1 MSLENSI
8 KITEEHIIIP
18 KKTRTKK
25 EKIEVPTCAICI
37 EPYNRSSRFKITCE
51 YCPQDACTECCKRYI
66 LQENVPKCM
75 SGDCNRQW
83 TPEFISKIFS
93 KKFVNTDLKLH
104 YEKVLFDKQRALLPA
119 TQPLVENILK
129 REEYVRKIN
138 SAAEVVTR
146 ARLEMNK
153 IQTECYRFT
162 NADPNTQERATFIRA
177 CPSPDCHGFLSS
189 QWKCGLCNIWTCP
202 TCHEI
207 KGLER
212 DGEHTCHP
220 DNIATAN
227 LLNSDTKPCPKC
239 GEGIFKIN
247 GCFAADIPVLMWNG
261 STKMSQ
267 DIALG
272 DILVGD
278 DGKPRNV
285 IRLMQGEDE
294 MYEVQQN
301 NAMNFTV
308 NSRHTLLLKYSGNKR
323 IYWNDKSNYWKLI
336 WFDKNNNKQKTKQF
350 KTNKDCNKEEAKL
363 LVEKFKS
370 DLYDDDTIELV
381 VEDYMKLEKTEKRN
395 LMGYKNNGIN
405 YSSQKVD
412 LDPYMLGLWLGDG
425 THCDPCIASND
436 KEIVDYMISW
446 CNNNN
451 AELMKVKTNKYL
463 YRIRRKGYRFSCDEI
478 LSLDRKTTK
487 SEAQFPCYEDRTNP
501 FTDLLKKYNLLR
513 NKHIPQEYLMN
524 DRSVRLKLLAG
535 IIDTDGHVNK
545 VQQGKRV
552 QIIQTNTILSEQ
564 IIFLARSL
572 GFIVNHQI
580 RERKNCVIFGCEAK
594 DYKNQYVIN
603 ISGEKLFEVPTIL
616 PRKKCVGS
624 TPNKNHNYTN
634 ITVKNIGKGKYFGWE
649 VDSDHK
655 FLLKDF
661 TSQKNCDQMYCVSCH
676 TAFSWRTGR
685 IETNAIHNPH
695 YFEWMRLNGTLE
707 RNPND
712 VVCGRELN
720 HNTTVL
726 IRNLL
731 AAIEIS
737 DKANATKIKQYHN
750 NISEVCRKVIHF
762 RYVSIPNYQ
771 HNSEHVTQELRIRYM
786 RNYIDEDQF
795 KVLLQKDYKKSN
807 KYREILEVIQLLSV
821 TITDIVFRFIEEI
834 KDPTWTYNLER
845 MREIDEIVKYANEC
859 FLKISRT
866 YSSTPLTFKSL

>member
-1 MSLENSI
+1 MSSLENSI
-8 KITEEHIIIP
+8 KITEEHIIVP

-51 YCPQDACTECCKRYI
+51 YCSQDACTECCKRYI
-66 LQENVPKCM
+66 LQESVPKCM

-104 YEKVLFDKQRALLPA
+104 YEKVLFDKHRALLPA

-129 REEYVRKIN
+129 REEYVRRIN
-138 SAAEVVTR
+138 SAAEVVTK
-146 ARLEMNK
+146 ARIEMNK
-153 IQTECYRFT
+153 IQSEYYRFT
-162 NADPNTQERATFIRA
+162 HTDPSTQERATFIRA

-239 GEGIFKIN
+239 GEGIFKID

-285 IRLMQGEDE
+285 IRLMQGEDDL
-294 MYEVQQN
+294 YEVDQN
-301 NAMNFTV
+301 NGMNYTV
-308 NSRHTLLLKYSGNKR
+308 NSKHKLALKYSGNKSIFWIEKSKSWR
-323 IYWNDKSNYWKLI
+323 VHWFNKENNKTKSKNFKVDEDNDKE
-336 WFDKNNNKQKTKQF
+336 KTKELARQF
-350 KTNKDCNKEEAKL
+350 IQE
-363 LVEKFKS
+363 
-370 DLYDDDTIELV
+370 LYTDETIEIRID
-381 VEDYMKLEKTEKRN
+381 DYMQLNDSMKN
-395 LMGYKNNGIN
+395 YLMGYKFGWID
-405 YSSQKVD
+405 YSSQPVD

-463 YRIRRKGYRFSCDEI
+463 YRIRRKGYGFSCDEI

-524 DRSVRLKLLAG
+524 DRSVRLNLLAG

-545 VQQGKRV
+545 AQEGKR
-552 QIIQTNTILSEQ
+552 IMITQTRVMLSKQ

-572 GFIVNHQI
+572 GFNVNYRIIKKQGI
-580 RERKNCVIFGCEAK
+580 SIFGGEKK
-594 DYKNQYVIN
+594 DYKDQYVIN
-603 ISGEKLFEVPTIL
+603 ISGENLHEIPTLL
-616 PRKKCVGS
+616 PRKKCADC
-624 TPNKNHNYTN
+624 TKNLFNTS
-634 ITVKNIGKGKYFGWE
+634 IKVKYVGKGKYYGWTL
-649 VDSDHK
+649 SGTNNR
-655 FLLKDF
+655 FLLEDA
-661 TSQKNCDQMYCVSCH
+661 TVTLNCNQIWCTQCH
-676 TAFSWRTGR
+676 TAFCWRTGK
-685 IETNAIHNPH
+685 IETDAIHNPH
-695 YFEWMRLNGTLE
+695 YFEWMRRNGTLE

-712 VVCGRELN
+712 IICGRELN
-720 HNTTVL
+720 QNS
-726 IRNLL
+726 NLL
-731 AAIEIS
+731 LRQLMTAKEIT
-737 DKANATKIKQYHN
+737 DNKQAVKIKQLYN
-750 NISEVCRKVIHF
+750 NVSEVCRKVIHF

-771 HNSEHVTQELRIRYM
+771 YNSERVTQELRIRYM

-795 KVLLQKDYKKSN
+795 KILLQKDYKKSN
-807 KYREILEVIQLLSV
+807 KYREILEVIQLLTV
-821 TITDIVFRFIEEI
+821 TITDIVLRFIEEI

-866 YSSTPLTFKSL
+866 YNSTPLTFKGL